1 MQGFTDNSERV
12 TQRLRAAIRRAYND
26 IGEFVADR
34 ARENVVKRT
43 GALADSIRFE
53 VFDDHVTIG
62 SDSEYSSYVELGTG
76 PYYTIPPQWIRN
88 AAERGYH
95 TDDPWWYFDERDGE
109 WYLGWFVT
117 ARPYLRPAVMDNV
130 DELQRIFENHLH
142 NA

>member
-1 MQGFTDNSERV
+1 MQGFTDNSRHI
-12 TQRLRAAIRRAYND
+12 TQRLRAAIQRAYND
-26 IGEFVADR
+26 IGEFVADH
-34 ARENVVKRT
+34 ARENVVRRT

-53 VFDDHVTIG
+53 VFDDRVTIG

-76 PYYTIPPQWIRN
+76 PHYTVPPQWIRN
-88 AAERGYH
+88 AAERGHH

-130 DELQRIFENHLH
+130 GEIRRVFENHLH

>member
-1 MQGFTDNSERV
+1 MQGFTDNSGRV
-12 TQRLRAAIRRAYND
+12 LGRLRTAVRNAYRD
-26 IGEFVADR
+26 IGEAVANH
-34 ARENVVKRT
+34 ARDNVVRRT

-53 VFDDHVTIG
+53 VFDDRVTIG

-76 PYYTIPPQWIRN
+76 PYYTVPPQWEHN

-95 TDDPWWYFDERDGE
+95 TEDPWWYFDERDGE

-130 DELQRIFENHLH
+130 DEIQRIFEDYLH
-142 NA
+142 HA

>member
-1 MQGFTDNSERV
+1 MAFTDNSN
-12 TQRLRAAIRRAYND
+12 TINSKLKAAIKAAYND
-26 IGEFVADR
+26 IGQTVVNYAKD
-34 ARENVVKRT
+34 NVVRKT

-53 VFDDHVTIG
+53 VFDDRVTIG

-76 PYYTIPPQWIRN
+76 PHYVAPPEWMHN
-88 AAERGYH
+88 ASVRGHH

-117 ARPYLRPAVMDNV
+117 SRPYLKPAVMDHIQ
-130 DELQRIFENHLH
+130 ELKDIFENHIH